1 MFQVWSPSTKEV
13 SSNNLWSMRGHVPS
27 QRRSRNRDGEI
38 KKGRIF
44 LVIPVTSCCVVTSW
58 KSTCRCLCCWCWDDF
73 YLLQNAWQGQFL
85 QWSSYHNHITFTY
98 EAWLCPWEKPEG
110 CECPWRSVEVWF
122 CLCGQLVPASSA
134 SSASKGGHTRY
145 FLLRVFLAYLKNCSS
160 GLPGIS

>member
-1 MFQVWSPSTKEV
+1 MFQVWSHPTKEV

-44 LVIPVTSCCVVTSW
+44 VVIPVTSCRVVTSW
-58 KSTCRCLCCWCWDDF
+58 KSTCRCHCCWFFDVFWMTSIFCKTRGKV
-73 YLLQNAWQGQFL
+73 NSCNIL
-85 QWSSYHNHITFTY
+85 QWSCYHNHVTFTY

-122 CLCGQLVPASSA
+122 CLCGQLVPASST
-134 SSASKGGHTRY
+134 SSAVEGVTGDN
-145 FLLRVFLAYLKNCSS
+145 FSS